1 MAQTAAE
8 STLTFTCNICGRGS
22 TVPRSQLTREAVSC
36 NGCGS
41 SVRFRAIVHTLSTA
55 LFGRSV
61 PLIDFPVRPDLVG
74 AGLSDWNGYAGVLA
88 ARLGYRN
95 TFYHEEPRLNI
106 GEPPPELLGTL
117 DFLVASDV
125 LEHVA
130 PPVERAFLGSFE
142 LLRPG
147 GVLVL
152 TTPYVPDGETIE
164 HFPELHEHEVVDFR
178 GRKVLLNRT
187 ADGRWQV
194 FDELAFHGGE
204 GETLEMRVFARAAL
218 VRHLRVA
225 GFEEIVE
232 CRDGYEPYGIVW
244 LVPWSLPFL
253 ARRGRG

>member
-1 MAQTAAE
+1 VARTGAE

-22 TVPRSQLTREAVSC
+22 TVPRSELTREAASC

-41 SVRFRAIVHTLSTA
+41 SVRFRAIVHILSTA

-61 PLIDFPVRPDLVG
+61 PLIDFPVRPDLAG
-74 AGLSDWNGYAGVLA
+74 AGLSDWIGYAGVLA

-95 TFYHEEPRLNI
+95 TFYHEEPRLDI
-106 GEPPPELLGTL
+106 AERPPELRGTL

-125 LEHVA
+125 FEHVV

-147 GVLVL
+147 GVLLL
-152 TTPYVPDGETIE
+152 TTPYAPDGETIE
-164 HFPELHEHEVVDFR
+164 HFPELHEHEVVDFH

-194 FDELAFHGGE
+194 FGELAFHGGE
-204 GETLEMRVFARAAL
+204 GETLEMRVFSRAAL
-218 VRHLRVA
+218 VRHLRAA

-232 CRDGYEPYGIVW
+232 CSDDYEPYGVVW
-244 LVPWSLPFL
+244 LVPWSQPFL
-253 ARRGRG
+253 ARRG